1 MGYLTKDPQQKSING
16 VASLVI
22 VNIAYNHKYKNA
34 YGEQVEKPLFIDANL
49 WGRLGE
55 IAWQYT
61 HRGSKVLIEGRLDMD
76 EWTDQYGKKRQK
88 YSIATESI
96 KLLDNKPREDK
107 AQNSQ
112 SAQEV
117 SKEPKNI
124 PKSNLE
130 IQIDDD
136 EIPF

>member
-1 MGYLTKDPQQKSING
+1 M
-16 VASLVI
+16 
-22 VNIAYNHKYKNA
+22 
-34 YGEQVEKPLFIDANL
+34 EKTLFIDANL

-55 IAWQYT
+55 IAMQYT

-76 EWTDQYGKKRQK
+76 EWTDQYGNKRQK

-96 KLLDNKPREDK
+96 KLLDNKPRENK
-107 AQNSQ
+107 AQNRET
-112 SAQEV
+112 AQEA
-117 SKEPKNI
+117 SKDSNESKNI

-130 IQIDDD
+130 IKIDDD